1 MTALSNFEKVQ
12 EFNKAM
18 GVTHDM
24 AQETI
29 DLRLR
34 LIREEFEELCDEF
47 YWVTDDGTDTKPYIK
62 PEYERIA
69 KELAD
74 LLYVVYGAADA
85 FDIPIDLVFADVH
98 NSNMSKLG
106 ADGRPVRR
114 EDGKIMKGPNYRPP
128 DLSYLNV

>member
-18 GVTHDM
+18 GVEHSMNDT
-24 AQETI
+24 TV
-29 DLRLR
+29 RLR
-34 LIREEFEELCDEF
+34 WELISEEFHEVFDELFVEVDPGLVPPIAEPLN
-47 YWVTDDGTDTKPYIK
+47 TK
-62 PEYERIA
+62 RIA

-98 NSNMSKLG
+98 DSNMSKLG

-114 EDGKIMKGPNYRPP
+114 EDGKVMKGPNYRPP
-128 DLSYLNV
+128 DLSYIL